1 MTGVD
6 QRKTQFIALVE
17 RYCQLG
23 CLLPAVEDIN
33 TDDDAALAGIK
44 TVLAEMAKT
53 KTEIDALRERQAS

>member
-33 TDDDAALAGIK
+33 TDDDARWRGSRRF
-44 TVLAEMAKT
+44 
-53 KTEIDALRERQAS
+53 LRRWRKPKLR